1 MVLDRK
7 AGSGAATF
15 RRGTGL
21 ACLFLLA
28 GCMEAGLSPLVTK
41 LGFNPAAKAEG
52 SAVMGLPGGL
62 PGDSLDP
69 QKAVA
74 SSLIADLQAR
84 QSLLPVGG
92 AYAAVADAVIEAS
105 SGAAA
110 AELRLARLQAAAEA
124 TNWLPQIGPSVS
136 LTSLSGLVASLLIE
150 QALLDNGR
158 RKAERAYAA
167 ADVEVAAVGLSADI
181 NQRVFEGLSFYID
194 AARARDQA
202 AIAERAMG
210 RLAEF
215 DRIMGQRVT
224 GGLSDR
230 SEQQLVSQ
238 RAAEMRAT
246 AAGDRQA
253 ETTAL
258 AELAMLTGR
267 GISIGGLDVMPLLSA
282 VTEPLSLLKARG
294 QAARM
299 IAAAKVQHAGLLP
312 GVIGSI
318 GIDADGINPGIRI
331 GTNGLFGLGTGAR
344 LQALEATAE
353 VADRQIAE
361 AAQDAQRRRVALE
374 RDIVSLQSRQTQ
386 GSEVLRQT
394 VGNLDLFT
402 QQYKVGRRTL
412 IELVGQFDST
422 ARLERDQATLNYEIA
437 LKQLELAR
445 DAGALVDGARM

>member
-1 MVLDRK
+1 MALDRK
-7 AGSGAATF
+7 ARSGAATF
-15 RRGTGL
+15 RLGTGL

-52 SAVMGLPGGL
+52 SAALGLPGGL
-62 PGDSLDP
+62 PGNSLDP

-110 AELRLARLQAAAEA
+110 AELRVARLQAQAEA
-124 TNWLPQIGPSVS
+124 TNWLPQIGPTVS

-158 RKAERAYAA
+158 RKAERAFAA
-167 ADVEVAAVGLSADI
+167 ADVEVAAVSLSADI
-181 NQRVFEGLSFYID
+181 NQRVYDGLRSYIA

-202 AIAERAMG
+202 AIAETAMA

-215 DRIMGQRVT
+215 DQIMGQRVD

-230 SEQQLVSQ
+230 SEQQIVSQ

-253 ETTAL
+253 EATAL
-258 AELAMLTGR
+258 AELTVLAGQDF
-267 GISIGGLDVMPLLSA
+267 GIGGLVDLPVSGIA
-282 VTEPLSLLKARG
+282 EPLSVLKARG
-294 QAARM
+294 EATRM

-312 GVIGSI
+312 GVTGSV
-318 GIDADGINPGIRI
+318 GIDENGFNPGIRI
-331 GTNGLFGLGTGAR
+331 GTNGLLGLGTGAG

-374 RDIVSLQSRQTQ
+374 RDIGSLQSRMAQ
-386 GSEVLRQT
+386 GDEVLRQT
-394 VGNLDLFT
+394 VGNLDMFT
-402 QQYKVGRRTL
+402 EQYKVGRRTL
-412 IELVGQFDST
+412 MELVGQFDST
-422 ARLERDQATLNYEIA
+422 ARMERDQAALKYEIA

>member
-1 MVLDRK
+1 MALDRK
-7 AGSGAATF
+7 ARSGAATF
-15 RRGTGL
+15 RLGTGL

-52 SAVMGLPGGL
+52 SAALGLPGGL
-62 PGDSLDP
+62 PGNSLDA

-84 QSLLPVGG
+84 QSLLPPGG

-110 AELRLARLQAAAEA
+110 AELRVARLKAQAEA
-124 TNWLPQIGPSVS
+124 TNWLPQIGPTVS

-158 RKAERAYAA
+158 RKAKRAYAA

-202 AIAERAMG
+202 AIAERAMA

-230 SEQQLVSQ
+230 SEQQVVSQ
-238 RAAEMRAT
+238 KAAEMRAT

-253 ETTAL
+253 EATAL
-258 AELAMLTGR
+258 AELAVLTGR
-267 GISIGGLDVMPLLSA
+267 GLSIGGLDSVQVLA
-282 VTEPLSLLKARG
+282 HTEPLSLLKARG
-294 QAARM
+294 EAARM

-312 GVIGSI
+312 GVTGSI
-318 GIDADGINPGIRI
+318 GFDEDGVNPGIRI
-331 GTNGLFGLGTGAR
+331 GTDGLFGLGTGAS
-344 LQALEATAE
+344 LKALEATAE

-374 RDIVSLQSRQTQ
+374 RDIASLQSRQAQ

-402 QQYKVGRRTL
+402 EQYKVGRRTL
-412 IELVGQFDST
+412 MELVGQFDST
-422 ARLERDQATLNYEIA
+422 ARLERDHAALKYEIA
-437 LKQLELAR
+437 LRQLELAR